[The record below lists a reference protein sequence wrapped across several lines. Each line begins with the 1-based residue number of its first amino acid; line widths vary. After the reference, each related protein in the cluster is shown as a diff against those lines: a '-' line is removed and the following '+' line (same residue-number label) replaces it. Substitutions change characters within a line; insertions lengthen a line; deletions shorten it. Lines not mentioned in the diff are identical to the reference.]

1 MMDIGIW
8 TDGGCFGNPGPGAW
22 AFIIADMQ
30 KNVIYRTQGHD
41 LKTTNNRME
50 LMAVIKALH
59 YTLEQNWTF
68 DNIYIH
74 TDSRYVEQGM
84 TGWVDQWKT
93 NGWLNAKKK
102 PVKNK
107 ELWVELDG
115 LASRLPIEW
124 VWIPGHS
131 GNTFNEYCDEE
142 TRKEIKRLMAC
153 LPGKYPA
160 KSFADDSDD

>member
-1 MMDIGIW
+1 MDIGIW
-8 TDGGCFGNPGPGAW
+8 TDGGCSGNPGPGGW
-22 AFIIADMQ
+22 AYIVADMQ
-30 KNVIYRTQGHD
+30 KNVIHNSQGHD

-50 LMAVIKALH
+50 LMAVIMGLR
-59 YTLEQNWTF
+59 YILERNF
-68 DNIYIH
+68 KLDDIYIH

-107 ELWVELDG
+107 DLWVELDE
-115 LASRLPIEW
+115 LASRLPIKW

-131 GNTFNEYCDEE
+131 GNTLNERCDKE
-142 TRKEIKRLMAC
+142 TRKEIRKLMSL

-160 KSFADDSDD
+160 KSFAEDSDG